1 MVVWW
6 KLGSVL
12 YRIMGRKKKTGQ
24 LKVLVSGR
32 WALSMEISKTILR
45 CGFPKYETTDKN
57 ICAHIK
63 NS

>member
-12 YRIMGRKKKTGQ
+12 YRIMGRKKKRQ
-24 LKVLVSGR
+24 LKVLVSGG

-45 CGFPKYETTDKN
+45 CGFPKHLTTDKN
-57 ICAHIK
+57 ICVHIK